1 MKTPLVSI
9 ALRSFNQKD
18 FLKESLDS
26 VLAQS
31 YQNIEII
38 VADDASTDGSQ
49 SLITD
54 YQEQYPGK
62 IFPILNENNLGHT
75 KNLNKALFACK
86 GKYVSIF
93 DGDDIMHPQKIEKQV
108 EFMEQNPNCTIC
120 YHNTE
125 FFDNKTAETLYI
137 KNHKNNSYQGGVKT
151 MIKYGMFT
159 TNISNLI
166 RKEKIPAQGADE
178 RISIASDW
186 IFYVETLM
194 NGGKICYLDE
204 VLARVRRHPG
214 NITQTRFLKNLS
226 DQYLSSFII
235 LRKYPRYTFQVIFRW
250 FDGFRNQFKTSILKK
265 YD

>member
-1 MKTPLVSI
+1 MNRPLVSI
-9 ALRSFNQKD
+9 ALRSYNQKE

-26 VLAQS
+26 ILAQT
-31 YQNIEII
+31 YQNIKII
-38 VADDASTDGSQ
+38 VADDASTDGSPD
-49 SLITD
+49 LIKN
-54 YQEQYPGK
+54 YQKQYPDK
-62 IFPILNENNLGHT
+62 ITPLLNETNLGHT
-75 KNLNKALFACK
+75 KNLNNALAACK

-108 EFMEQNPNCTIC
+108 EFMEQNPNCSIC

-125 FFDNKTAETLYI
+125 FFDNETNKILYI
-137 KNHKNNSYQGGVKT
+137 KNHQNNSYQGGVKT

-166 RKEKIPAQGADE
+166 LKEKIPAKGADE

-194 NGGKICYLDE
+194 NGGEIQYLDE
-204 VLARVRRHPG
+204 ILARVRRHPN

-235 LRKYPRYTFQVIFRW
+235 LKKYPKYTFQVIFRW
-250 FDGFRNQFKTSILKK
+250 FNGFWNQFKTSILKK
-265 YD
+265 YN